1 MSVFDSIKNA
11 GSSAFDVAKDFGGR
25 FKEERQNQAQSA
37 QADRIARAA
46 DEAGMGDGTA
56 KEESFFDRVTSTA
69 KNIGES
75 VSSAARETRNS
86 ESFEK
91 AREDFTAAF
100 NETREGVQGAINN
113 AKEQRAEGKHAQQ
126 PQEPQSPRNPYAQ
139 KPNDDVIDGE
149 VVDEN

>member
-1 MSVFDSIKNA
+1 MSST
-11 GSSAFDVAKDFGGR
+11 DVAR
-25 FKEERQNQAQSA
+25 RIVSA
-37 QADRIARAA
+37 LVAHGVTDVIVCPGSRDAPLSYALAAA

-91 AREDFTAAF
+91 AREDFTTAF

-126 PQEPQSPRNPYAQ
+126 PQNPGNPYAPKQ
-139 KPNDDVIDGE
+139 NNDVIDGE

>member
-11 GSSAFDVAKDFGGR
+11 GTSAFDVAKDFGGR
-25 FKEERQNQAQSA
+25 FKEERQNLAQSA

-46 DEAGMGDGTA
+46 DAAGMGDGTS
-56 KEESFFDRVTSTA
+56 KEESFLDRVTSTA

-91 AREDFTAAF
+91 AREDFSTAF
-100 NETREGVQGAINN
+100 TETREGVEEAISN
-113 AKEQRAEGKHAQQ
+113 AKEKLSLIH
-126 PQEPQSPRNPYAQ
+126 
-139 KPNDDVIDGE
+139 I
-149 VVDEN
+149 

>member
-56 KEESFFDRVTSTA
+56 KEESFLDRVTSTA

-91 AREDFTAAF
+91 AREDFNTAF

-126 PQEPQSPRNPYAQ
+126 PQEPQSPRNPYAP